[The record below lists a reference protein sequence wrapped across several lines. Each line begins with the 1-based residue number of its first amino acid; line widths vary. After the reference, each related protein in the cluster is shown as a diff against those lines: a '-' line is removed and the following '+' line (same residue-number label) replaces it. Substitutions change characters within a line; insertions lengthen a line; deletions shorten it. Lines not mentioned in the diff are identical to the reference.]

1 MNEILLLEDDRSLV
15 DGLEFSLKKNGYGCT
30 VARTVGEAKALLAQR
45 RYDLLLLDVSLP
57 DGTGFSLCEWVRGR
71 QDPVPIL
78 FLTAADEEMSI
89 VRGLDCG
96 GDDYVT
102 KPFLM
107 GELFSRIRA
116 LLRRAGAAGASTD
129 PELRCGSLLIDLSQ
143 SRVLLRGAPL
153 ELTRNEYK
161 LLCLLVR
168 SAGRIVTRQ
177 NILDTLWDQNGNYVD
192 ENTVSVYIRRLR
204 EKLEPD
210 PSHPV
215 HLLTVRGFG
224 YRWNEVAE

>member
-1 MNEILLLEDDRSLV
+1 MNHILLLEDDRSLV
-15 DGLEFSLKKNGYGCT
+15 DGLEFSLKKNGYACT

-57 DGTGFSLCEWVRGR
+57 DGTGFSLCEWVRGH

-78 FLTAADEEMSI
+78 FLTAADEEVSI

-116 LLRRAGAAGASTD
+116 LLRRAGADGAASD
-129 PELRCGSLLIDLSQ
+129 LELRCGSLQIDLSQ

-161 LLCLLVR
+161 LLCLLVHN
-168 SAGRIVTRQ
+168 AGRIVTRQ
-177 NILDTLWDQNGNYVD
+177 NILDALWDQNGNFVD

-204 EKLEPD
+204 EKLEAD
-210 PSHPV
+210 PSRPV
-215 HLLTVRGFG
+215 QLLTVRGFG